1 MKNDME
7 WKVMHTLS
15 LSHFKINK
23 LFEIKTENLN
33 SLHFKVIIPLSN
45 MLN

>member
-1 MKNDME
+1 MKNDVE
-7 WKVMHTLS
+7 WKIMHTLS

-23 LFEIKTENLN
+23 FFEIKTENLN
-33 SLHFKVIIPLSN
+33 ILHFKVIITLSI

>member
-23 LFEIKTENLN
+23 FLEIKTEYLN
-33 SLHFKVIIPLSN
+33 SLHLKIIIKL
-45 MLN
+45 